1 MDAETRQLLRGTIR
15 QVLEK
20 ASALDLQ
27 DHLSE
32 LGWAE
37 VVADDP
43 QTALEVLFDAQGRSL
58 AATPALDDVV
68 LTALAPVV
76 GEASGA
82 TAVIYPSPPQGSRP
96 SSTAL
101 PAATPDVHV
110 EGLALAG
117 LERATRLVVPV
128 ITTDSIGLALLERG
142 AWVDSVPIQ
151 GIDATA
157 GFSWVEGQSSV
168 PASQLYVGD
177 EVTEAWTT
185 AVAAARRAQGYEL
198 VAMAD
203 EMLTLAVSHVV
214 DRFQFGRAIGSY
226 QAVKHRLAE
235 VLVSITAARSALNE
249 SWADGDPALLP
260 WRAVWRGGRTP
271 NRRNKVSRSWAAS
284 ASPGSIPSITS
295 SAVVTRSMPCSARG
309 LPCGQRSA
317 KKSCPVDMCHEF
329 RCCEVRPYI
338 IS

>member
-249 SWADGDPALLP
+249 SWADGDPGLAT
-260 WRAVWRGGRTP
+260 V
-271 NRRNKVSRSWAAS
+271 
-284 ASPGSIPSITS
+284 
-295 SAVVTRSMPCSARG
+295 ARG
-309 LPCGQRSA
+309 LAGRAHAESA
-317 KKSCPVDMCHEF
+317 KQGQQVLGGIGFTWEHPFHHFVRRGYALDAVLGSWTALRAEVGQEILSSGHVPRVPVL
-329 RCCEVRPYI
+329 
-338 IS
+338 